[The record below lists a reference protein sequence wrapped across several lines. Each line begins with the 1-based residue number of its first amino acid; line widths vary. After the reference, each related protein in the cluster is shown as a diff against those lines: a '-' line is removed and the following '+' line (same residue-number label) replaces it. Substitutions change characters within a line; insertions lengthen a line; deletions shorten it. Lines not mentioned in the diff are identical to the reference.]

1 MINIDLRR
9 ILGTYSL
16 VMVTPSMSET
26 SSNCAKSTFLTW
38 FQNRKSKHLN
48 LYNPIHVYHE
58 NVLNYPTSGYLLDL
72 RRQVNLSF
80 SQDKHFNHEISSSG
94 IKQLLSISFK
104 DPIILI
110 KKNIYNSW

>member
-1 MINIDLRR
+1 MKHHPTARKAPFL
-9 ILGTYSL
+9 LGFKTGKASIY
-16 VMVTPSMSET
+16 
-26 SSNCAKSTFLTW
+26 
-38 FQNRKSKHLN
+38 LN